1 MIIRVSASLPQSYTW
16 HFFPIIT
23 LILNEYLSAL
33 RLQQLC
39 SAWRAISFC
48 LCLSKQNT
56 FCLYLFSFPVCVW
69 SCVPCM
75 AHQYY
80 TFLLCPTMS
89 LDDMSL
95 CRVRACI
102 LLSQDS
108 QPVLWNHVDLMY
120 LILSVM
126 IGEGGRQMCPLPLCS
141 LQSGRGQTRIF
152 FSVLLLLYPVA
163 GT

>member
-1 MIIRVSASLPQSYTW
+1 MTL
-16 HFFPIIT
+16 FPIIT
-23 LILNEYLSAL
+23 LIWNEYLSAL

-56 FCLYLFSFPVCVW
+56 FCLYPFSFPVCVW
-69 SCVPCM
+69 SCVPCV
-75 AHQYY
+75 AHQCY

-89 LDDMSL
+89 IGWHVSL
-95 CRVRACI
+95 CRVWACI